1 MEKIVTFKFSLVDGT
16 KEEQS
21 MTVPAEELNRAVQ
34 QAMVNFANL
43 GILIKDNKLENYKL
57 IPAHRIES
65 VEATVFS
72 LTLSNPGDVNKAV
85 AQSEQTKKII
95 AP

>member
-21 MTVPAEELNRAVQ
+21 MTVPAEELNRAVH

-57 IPAHRIES
+57 IPDQ
-65 VEATVFS
+65 V
-72 LTLSNPGDVNKAV
+72 
-85 AQSEQTKKII
+85 
-95 AP
+95 